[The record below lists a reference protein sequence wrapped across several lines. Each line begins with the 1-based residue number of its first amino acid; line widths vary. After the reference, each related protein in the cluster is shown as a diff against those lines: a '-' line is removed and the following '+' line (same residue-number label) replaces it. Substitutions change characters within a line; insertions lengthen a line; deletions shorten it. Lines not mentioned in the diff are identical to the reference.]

1 MRRRIHACD
10 MTRAQR
16 PILRMVKETYIAGD
30 AAEGRT
36 DDPGIAGS
44 WNDRFH
50 TDSLSSDTVGE
61 HISNTVTTH

>member
-1 MRRRIHACD
+1 
-10 MTRAQR
+10 
-16 PILRMVKETYIAGD
+16 MVKETYIAGD